1 MKRKHYLTRRD
12 MMAGA
17 VAAGATLASP
27 AILRAQTKTL
37 RVFAWEGYTE
47 PEWVEPFKQA
57 TGADTSIVFATSVDE
72 MFAKMQGS
80 QGQDFDVLI
89 FDTSLFDRYRASN
102 LIQPVDL
109 DRMKNFGNL
118 APEFQKVDSLW
129 RDDQTYGIPFAWG
142 SLPLIYDAG
151 AFPTPPDSWEA
162 MWDPQYAQQ
171 IIGVDDANNQIVV
184 AALVLGLENPY
195 NLSDED
201 FEKVKQKLIDQK
213 QLLLTYYAG
222 FDDGVNIFMQNNIK
236 LMLSMGE
243 LQLRALK
250 DKGANAGLT
259 IPKEKAIGWIDCWV
273 ISAGARDLDLANAWM
288 DACTSAGVG
297 RVVTEKAGYGNTTDL
312 AANEAAGLTY
322 ADRLSWLQASEN
334 YEKRLAIWNEVKA
347 S

>member
-1 MKRKHYLTRRD
+1 
-12 MMAGA
+12 
-17 VAAGATLASP
+17 
-27 AILRAQTKTL
+27 
-37 RVFAWEGYTE
+37 
-47 PEWVEPFKQA
+47 
-57 TGADTSIVFATSVDE
+57 

-129 RDDQTYGIPFAWG
+129 RDDKTYGIPFAWG